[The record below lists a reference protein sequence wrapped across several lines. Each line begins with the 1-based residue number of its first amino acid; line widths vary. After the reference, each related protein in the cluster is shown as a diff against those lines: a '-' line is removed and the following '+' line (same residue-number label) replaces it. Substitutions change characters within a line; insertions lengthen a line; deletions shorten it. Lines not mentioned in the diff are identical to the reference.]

1 MSEQLKEFPQKIP
14 LLALRGL
21 VLFPNMVLHFDV
33 GRQKSML
40 ALNDVMSKNRK
51 ILLVAQKDVR
61 DDEPTAKQL
70 YSVGVVAEVR
80 QIVKST
86 GSSLRVLVEGLYR
99 ARVLNVYQEEPFFKA
114 EIDEMP
120 MARPR

>member
-1 MSEQLKEFPQKIP
+1 MSEQLREFPQKIP

-40 ALNDVMSKNRK
+40 ALNDVMGKNRK

-61 DDEPTAKQL
+61 DDEPTAKEL

-80 QIVKST
+80 QIVKS
-86 GSSLRVLVEGLYR
+86 SNNSLRVLVEGLYR
-99 ARVLNVYQEEPFFKA
+99 AKVLN
-114 EIDEMP
+114 I
-120 MARPR
+120 